1 VPRAD
6 IAAPKRIL
14 NVGSRNSSDPLSPTE
29 SREILWDIYVVCL
42 NAHVRLR
49 MTVLCHSRF

>member
-1 VPRAD
+1 
-6 IAAPKRIL
+6 
-14 NVGSRNSSDPLSPTE
+14 LSAME

-49 MTVLCHSRF
+49 MTALCYSRF